1 MAALYQLSYDGVGLI
16 IVSSCELQNFL
27 RLGVF
32 LYNAAHMKL
41 FVFDTETTG
50 FVEREGPIE
59 VQPYIVQFSGILL
72 ELQPDK
78 TLLEIDRIDAF
89 VKPPISIPFGAS
101 QVHGIYDKDVA
112 DKAII
117 ADQIDTFL
125 NYLNRAD
132 MVVGHNI
139 EYDESVINYELQ
151 RLGRR
156 GDYNPQKTLCTMKS
170 TVDFCALPGRWI
182 GFKFPKLNEIYK
194 KLFGEYFE
202 WAHSAMYDVE
212 ATVRVL
218 QKLLQLDVI
227 KIEENTLIRLF

>member
-1 MAALYQLSYDGVGLI
+1 MDALYQLSYGGMWVI
-16 IVSSCELQNFL
+16 IVHAIELQNFL

-50 FVEREGPIE
+50 FVEREGPLE

-78 TLLEIDRIDAF
+78 TLLEVDRIDAY
-89 VKPPISIPFGAS
+89 VKPPISIPFWAS

-112 DKAII
+112 DKWPVS
-117 ADQIDTFL
+117 DQINIFL
-125 NYLNRAD
+125 SYLNSAD

-156 GDYNPQKTLCTMKS
+156 WDYNPQKTLCTMKT
-170 TVDFCALPGRWI
+170 TVDFCAIPGRGI
-182 GFKFPKLNEIYK
+182 GYKFPKLNELYK

-202 WAHSAMYDVE
+202 WAHSAIYDVE
-212 ATVRVL
+212 ATVRAL
-218 QKLLQLDVI
+218 QKLVSLWVVQ
-227 KIEENTLIRLF
+227 IEENTVMRLF

>member
-1 MAALYQLSYDGVGLI
+1 
-16 IVSSCELQNFL
+16 
-27 RLGVF
+27 
-32 LYNAAHMKL
+32 MKL

-50 FVEREGPIE
+50 FVEREWPIE

-78 TLLEIDRIDAF
+78 TLKEVDRIDAF

-112 DKAII
+112 DKGLI

-125 NYLNRAD
+125 SYLNSAD

-156 GDYNPQKTLCTMKS
+156 GDYHPQKTLCTMKS
-170 TVDFCALPGRWI
+170 TVDFCALPGRGI
-182 GFKFPKLNEIYK
+182 GFKFPKLNELYK

-202 WAHSAMYDVE
+202 WAHSAIYDVE
-212 ATVRVL
+212 ATVRAL
-218 QKLLQLDVI
+218 QKLLQMEVI
-227 KIEENTLIRLF
+227 RVEENPLMRLF

>member
-1 MAALYQLSYDGVGLI
+1 
-16 IVSSCELQNFL
+16 
-27 RLGVF
+27 
-32 LYNAAHMKL
+32 MKL

-50 FVEREGPIE
+50 FVEREGPLE

-72 ELQPDK
+72 EVQTDK
-78 TLLEIDRIDAF
+78 TLKEVDRIDAY

-112 DKAII
+112 DKPII
-117 ADQIDTFL
+117 SDQIDIFL
-125 NYLNRAD
+125 SYLNSAD

-139 EYDESVINYELQ
+139 EYDESVVNYELQ

-170 TVDFCALPGRWI
+170 TVDYCAIPGRGI
-182 GFKFPKLNEIYK
+182 GYKFPKLNELYK

-202 WAHSAMYDVE
+202 WAHSAIYDVE
-212 ATVRVL
+212 ATVRIL
-218 QKLLQLDVI
+218 EKLLGLGVI
-227 KIEENTLIRLF
+227 KIEENSLMRLF

>member
-1 MAALYQLSYDGVGLI
+1 M
-16 IVSSCELQNFL
+16 
-27 RLGVF
+27 
-32 LYNAAHMKL
+32 YNAACMKL

-50 FVEREGPIE
+50 FVEREGPLE

-72 ELQPDK
+72 ELQLDK
-78 TLLEIDRIDAF
+78 TLKEIDRIDAF

-112 DKAII
+112 DKQTVAE
-117 ADQIDTFL
+117 QMDTFL
-125 NYLNRAD
+125 SYLNRAD

-156 GDYNPQKTLCTMKS
+156 GDYHPQKTLCTMKS
-170 TVDFCALPGRWI
+170 TVDFCAIPGRGI
-182 GFKFPKLNEIYK
+182 GFKFPKLNELYK

-202 WAHSAMYDVE
+202 GAHSAIYDVE
-212 ATVRVL
+212 ATVRAL
-218 QKLLQLDVI
+218 EKLLQMEVI
-227 KIEENTLIRLF
+227 QVQENTVMRLF

>member
-1 MAALYQLSYDGVGLI
+1 M
-16 IVSSCELQNFL
+16 

-32 LYNAAHMKL
+32 LYNAACMKL

-50 FVEREGPIE
+50 FVEREGPLE

-72 ELQPDK
+72 ELQLDK
-78 TLLEIDRIDAF
+78 TLKEIDRIDAF

-112 DKAII
+112 DKQTVAE
-117 ADQIDTFL
+117 QMDTFL
-125 NYLNRAD
+125 SYLNRAD

-156 GDYNPQKTLCTMKS
+156 GDYHPQKTLCTMKS
-170 TVDFCALPGRWI
+170 TVDFCAIPGRGI
-182 GFKFPKLNEIYK
+182 GFKFPKLNELYK

-202 WAHSAMYDVE
+202 GAHSAIYDVE
-212 ATVRVL
+212 ATVRAL
-218 QKLLQLDVI
+218 EKLLQMEVI
-227 KIEENTLIRLF
+227 QVQENTVMRLF

>member
-1 MAALYQLSYDGVGLI
+1 
-16 IVSSCELQNFL
+16 
-27 RLGVF
+27 
-32 LYNAAHMKL
+32 MKL

-72 ELQPDK
+72 ELQEDK
-78 TLLEIDRIDAF
+78 TLKEIDRIDAF

-112 DKAII
+112 DKKPIQ
-117 ADQIDTFL
+117 DQMDTFL
-125 NYLNRAD
+125 VYLNGAD
-132 MVVGHNI
+132 IVVGHNI

-151 RLGRR
+151 RLGRK

-170 TVDFCALPGRWI
+170 CVDFCALPWRGI
-182 GFKFPKLNEIYK
+182 GYKFPKLNELYK
-194 KLFGEYFE
+194 KLFWEYFE
-202 WAHSAMYDVE
+202 WAHSAIYDVE
-212 ATVRVL
+212 ATVRAL

-227 KIEENTLIRLF
+227 QLQENTVMRLF

>member
-1 MAALYQLSYDGVGLI
+1 
-16 IVSSCELQNFL
+16 
-27 RLGVF
+27 
-32 LYNAAHMKL
+32 MKL

-78 TLLEIDRIDAF
+78 TLLEVDRIDAY

-112 DKAII
+112 DKPII
-117 ADQIDTFL
+117 ADQMETFL
-125 NYLNRAD
+125 SYLNRAD
-132 MVVGHNI
+132 MVVGHNV

-156 GDYNPQKTLCTMKS
+156 GDYHPQKVLCTMKS
-170 TVDFCALPGRWI
+170 TIDFCALPGRGI
-182 GFKFPKLNEIYK
+182 GYKFPKLNELYK
-194 KLFGEYFE
+194 KLFGDFFE
-202 WAHSAMYDVE
+202 GAHSAMYDVE
-212 ATVRVL
+212 ATVRAL
-218 QKLLQLDVI
+218 QKLVALGVI
-227 KIEENTLIRLF
+227 KLEENTLMRLF